1 MSPTFSNY
9 LILLISLLFVLFG
22 YFILIKFPTF
32 KKWFNPFATNWYVLI
47 STLFILSMCIGLNLA
62 YNDNSWNIFICGV
75 VVMIILFID
84 VFSMKNSA
92 PRRLILI
99 ILSIGFLVG
108 ASVASV
114 EDDYKW
120 LAYLISFI
128 LFIAVIAYF
137 VVTKKFSENLNIK
150 SLFNL
155 INEKTIFI
163 YFVIAFTIV
172 SLIFQCIQFSSNTK
186 LGSFTIVLSVF
197 IVLFILY
204 FIIKNPL
211 SKYSTPQSLK
221 SGSAR

>member
-1 MSPTFSNY
+1 
-9 LILLISLLFVLFG
+9 
-22 YFILIKFPTF
+22 
-32 KKWFNPFATNWYVLI
+32 
-47 STLFILSMCIGLNLA
+47 MCIGLNLA
-62 YNDNSWNIFICGV
+62 YNDNSWNIFIFGV

-84 VFSMKNSA
+84 VFSTKNSA

-99 ILSIGFLVG
+99 ILSIAFLVG

-120 LAYLISFI
+120 LAYLISLI

-137 VVTKKFSENLNIK
+137 VVTKKFNENLNIK

-186 LGSFTIVLSVF
+186 LGSFTIVMSVF

-211 SKYSTPQSLK
+211 SSHSTPQSLK